1 MQEAVRPGPGS
12 VILARIQ
19 NRLRRFRQE
28 IKDKYNMVSLIVS
41 KPSNQFSVSRLES
54 LYNEYGPH
62 VYSLC
67 LRLLTNQKPAED
79 ATVDT
84 FVRFWQ
90 NANLE
95 WDGPDSGSRL
105 RELAIK
111 ACRKK
116 DRNSWLW
123 KLRSFFAR

>member
-1 MQEAVRPGPGS
+1 
-12 VILARIQ
+12 
-19 NRLRRFRQE
+19 
-28 IKDKYNMVSLIVS
+28 MVSFVVS
-41 KPSNQFSVSRLES
+41 KPSNKLSDSRLES
-54 LYNEYGPH
+54 LYDRYGAN

-79 ATVDT
+79 ATVDA
-84 FVRFWQ
+84 FVRFWR
-90 NANLE
+90 NANAE
-95 WDGPDSGSRL
+95 WDEPYSVSCL

-116 DRNSWLW
+116 GRNSWLW